1 MAVQSKFLVP
11 GKKYLANK
19 WYCTL
24 YSNIEKDITA
34 SLNSHLF
41 YSPPPLLKISKCN
54 SKRCF
59 TCPDVSSSQCD
70 NDPNLATFC
79 KAYNVIYKIS
89 YNLCNMSYVGETSTP
104 LHLINIDQILINMT
118 PLKIIQCCLSFWIK
132 YWSIK

>member
-89 YNLCNMSYVGETSTP
+89 YNICNTSYVGETSTP
-104 LHLINIDQILINMT
+104 LHLRINQHSSDSNKFDSFT
-118 PLKIIQCCLSFWIK
+118 NYNKSTVDLKS
-132 YWSIK
+132 